1 MNAFLWTFVILG
13 VGEAATTVYHALK
26 GTVPER
32 TASGMAWN
40 AAIMLALAM
49 WAFWLL
55 AHQ

>member
-1 MNAFLWTFVILG
+1 MTAFLWTFVILG
-13 VGEAATTVYHALK
+13 VGEAAATAYHALK

-32 TASGMAWN
+32 TAAGMAWN

-55 AHQ
+55 ARA

>member
-1 MNAFLWTFVILG
+1 MTAFLWVMVVLG
-13 VGEAATTVYHALK
+13 VLEAAGTAYHGLIGK
-26 GTVPER
+26 VPAR

-55 AHQ
+55 VRA